1 MRERIKVPPAD
12 EVVDYLF
19 KPSSLTFVERDFRLM
34 MWINQA
40 HALMLVRQD
49 ILTSEVGKSLLETLN
64 EMIRHGTE
72 GLALD
77 PNLEDLYYNLEHA
90 LVERVGVDVG
100 GRLHTGRSRNDLY
113 ATMTR
118 MAAREALCG
127 LLCFQFELRDSLLA
141 QARLHADTIMPG
153 YTHLQPA
160 QPTTFGHYL
169 ASVTLALERD
179 AARLLEVYPR
189 LNLSP
194 LGACAFAGTGFTID
208 REMTARC
215 LGFDGIVDSTLDAV
229 ASRDYVSELL
239 AAISIMGVTLSRL
252 SQDLYMWC
260 SDEWATVEVA
270 DEVAMTSSIMPQK
283 KNPITLEH
291 IKSKAGHLLGALVST
306 LSVQKNVNFMHCR
319 DMSTEAVTP
328 LWDAFDQAEAV
339 VRLADR
345 TVMGLKVNKAL
356 MLERTTTDFS
366 TATELADLL
375 VREKGLPFR
384 IAHGIVGTLVTQ
396 VLERGLTWDVVTS
409 DMINTC
415 ATEMVGQVIDLTPE
429 QIEQALD
436 PMQNLAGKYAA
447 GSPGSVETGRLID
460 RAQETLAEHQR
471 TVQNWQTEQEE
482 AHNELEQ
489 EIVAMQ

>member
-1 MRERIKVPPAD
+1 MRERVKVPPAD

-19 KPSSLTFVERDFRLM
+19 KPRSLTFVERDFRLM

-40 HALMLVRQD
+40 HALMLVRQG

-64 EMIRHGTE
+64 EMLQHGME
-72 GLALD
+72 GLVLD

-90 LVERVGVDVG
+90 LVEKVGVDIG

-118 MAAREALCG
+118 MAVREALCG
-127 LLCFQFELRDSLLA
+127 LLGFQFQLRDSLLA
-141 QARLHADTIMPG
+141 QAKHHIDTIMPG

-160 QPTTFGHYL
+160 QPTTFGHYQV
-169 ASVTLALERD
+169 SVALALERD

-208 REMTARC
+208 REMTARW
-215 LGFDGIVDSTLDAV
+215 LGFGGIVDSTLDAV

-252 SQDLYMWC
+252 AQDLYMWC
-260 SDEWATVEVA
+260 SDEWATIEVA

-319 DMSTEAVTP
+319 DMSTEAVAP
-328 LWDAFDQAEAV
+328 LWDALNQAEAV
-339 VRLADR
+339 VQLTNR
-345 TVMGLKVNKAL
+345 TVLGLKVNKAL
-356 MLERTTTDFS
+356 MLKRTTTDFS

-396 VLERGLTWDVVTS
+396 VLERGLTWEAVTS
-409 DMINTC
+409 DMLDQC
-415 ATEMVGQVIDLTPE
+415 AIEIAGQPIDLTHD

-436 PMQNLAGKYAA
+436 PMRNLAGKQAT
-447 GSPGSVETGRLID
+447 GSPGSIETGRLID
-460 RAQETLAEHQR
+460 RARETLSEQQR
-471 TVQNWQTEQEE
+471 TVRNWQTQQEQ
-482 AHNELEQ
+482 AHCELEQ
-489 EIVAMQ
+489 EIVAMR